1 MNLEAAVVCLKSL
14 VEGLTGHGGD
24 LDPATQQTEV
34 EESVAKLQTF
44 VDLVSAKI
52 SLFLTF
58 LTMMVSA
65 VCLSP
70 SSSLSS
76 S

>member
-1 MNLEAAVVCLKSL
+1 MNLEAAVVCLISL

-24 LDPATQQTEV
+24 PDPETRQTEV

-58 LTMMVSA
+58 LTMMVSG
-65 VCLSP
+65 VSLSP
-70 SSSLSS
+70 SSSP
-76 S
+76 